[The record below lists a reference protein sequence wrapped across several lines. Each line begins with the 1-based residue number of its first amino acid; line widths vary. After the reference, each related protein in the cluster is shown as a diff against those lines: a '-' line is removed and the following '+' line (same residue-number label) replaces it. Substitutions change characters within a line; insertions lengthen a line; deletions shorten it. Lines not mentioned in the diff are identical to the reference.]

1 MKTHRFSLDL
11 VVYVETDDVDIE
23 LIESEPTPQDV
34 EAAIREM
41 TGGELFESKLFCESG
56 WFRGWKVSVEINDE

>member
-1 MKTHRFSLDL
+1 MKTHRFSLNL

-23 LIESEPTPQDV
+23 LIEPEPTPQDI

-41 TGGELFESKLFCESG
+41 TGGELFESKHFFESD
-56 WFRGWKVSVEINDE
+56 WFRGWKVSVEIDDE